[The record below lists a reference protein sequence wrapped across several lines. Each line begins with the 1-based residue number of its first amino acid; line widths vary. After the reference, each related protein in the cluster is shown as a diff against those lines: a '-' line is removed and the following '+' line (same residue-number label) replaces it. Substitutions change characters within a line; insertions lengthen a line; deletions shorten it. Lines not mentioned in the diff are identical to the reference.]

1 MNPAPRLHRQ
11 DHSGIKMDS
20 STDVHPWYFPWC
32 GMKYVRTFLLALQV
46 EFSSRI
52 NIFGWFLCSLLQS
65 LLLMFVWFSILGE
78 RQSISGFTK
87 GDFAVYYLFIMVG
100 WYIVGG
106 TFGLSTGRK
115 IKNGMINT
123 TLLKPYDVVLGQCL
137 EEQAW
142 KAVSF
147 FLALPVVGLIIFL
160 LRDIISIH
168 LSSGH
173 ILLLFV
179 SLILGGINF
188 ALVQGLIG
196 ISAFWITEVWPVDH
210 LRVILLSLFGG
221 LLVPLTLMPLIVRF
235 FADFLPFKYMFYV
248 PVSILLSKNPTPY
261 FDAGIQ
267 LLYIGILFG
276 IYKLVWGLGIKKY
289 EAVGI

>member
-1 MNPAPRLHRQ
+1 
-11 DHSGIKMDS
+11 
-20 STDVHPWYFPWC
+20 
-32 GMKYVRTFLLALQV
+32 MKYVRTFLLALQV

-123 TLLKPYDVVLGQCL
+123 TLLKPYNVVLGQCL

-142 KAVSF
+142 KAISF
-147 FLALPVVGLIIFL
+147 FLALPIVGLIIFL

-173 ILLLFV
+173 ILLLIV

-221 LLVPLTLMPLIVRF
+221 LLVPITLMPPIVRF

-248 PVSILLSKNPTPY
+248 PVSILLSKNPAPY

-276 IYKLVWGLGIKKY
+276 IYKLVWNSGIKKY